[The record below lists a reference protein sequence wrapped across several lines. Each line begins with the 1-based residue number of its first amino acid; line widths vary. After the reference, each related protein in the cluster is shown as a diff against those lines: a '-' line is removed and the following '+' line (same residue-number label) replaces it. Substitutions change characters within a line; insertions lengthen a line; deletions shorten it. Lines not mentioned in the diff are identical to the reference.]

1 MRLKFWLLLLSA
13 LWLISCEYE
22 QTDYR
27 YNLGAD
33 FISDPTR
40 VVMIDTLTVHTYTT
54 ATDSVITSRE
64 DRLLAGRFENKLG
77 VVTTAESYF
86 RLDPCE
92 IFELSETAVFDSAC
106 FILYP
111 DDYEF
116 GDTTVAC
123 DLAIH
128 ALTENIV
135 ADRRFEYL
143 YNVSGF
149 AFDPVPLG
157 TFSYDLTKRNR
168 FLEEENNI
176 DSIVV
181 RVPDE
186 YGKQFY
192 QMLEDENDNLD
203 SLLDNK
209 DKFAK
214 KYKGYTIRP
223 ANEKSSYIMG
233 FNAVTDSTVTPKLR
247 IYYHDY
253 SENDEL
259 FFDYPLEDFTEYAGD
274 LFDLTTSEK
283 NSYAF
288 STIRNDYSKSPFVG
302 IDVGRDF
309 SQNKIVSTK
318 TQNATM
324 IQAGLDVRTRIEI
337 PTIDELYFEGKG
349 AVVQAILYLEPL
361 EGTYD
366 KEYQLPSSLELY
378 LVDKKNRPYGQVVD
392 FDQATPI
399 TAELVFNNEIKGRTY
414 YKVDLTRFI
423 RDEYL
428 SVQDPYFTLQI
439 AYPQSEIGS
448 CVDQLL
454 LGNQKNLEDELILE
468 LYISYYEIKE

>member
-1 MRLKFWLLLLSA
+1 
-13 LWLISCEYE
+13 
-22 QTDYR
+22 
-27 YNLGAD
+27 
-33 FISDPTR
+33 
-40 VVMIDTLTVHTYTT
+40 
-54 ATDSVITSRE
+54 
-64 DRLLAGRFENKLG
+64 
-77 VVTTAESYF
+77 
-86 RLDPCE
+86 
-92 IFELSETAVFDSAC
+92 
-106 FILYP
+106 
-111 DDYEF
+111 
-116 GDTTVAC
+116 
-123 DLAIH
+123 
-128 ALTENIV
+128 
-135 ADRRFEYL
+135 
-143 YNVSGF
+143 
-149 AFDPVPLG
+149 
-157 TFSYDLTKRNR
+157 
-168 FLEEENNI
+168 
-176 DSIVV
+176 

-233 FNAVTDSTVTPKLR
+233 FNAVTDSTVTPRLR

>member
-1 MRLKFWLLLLSA
+1 
-13 LWLISCEYE
+13 
-22 QTDYR
+22 
-27 YNLGAD
+27 
-33 FISDPTR
+33 
-40 VVMIDTLTVHTYTT
+40 
-54 ATDSVITSRE
+54 
-64 DRLLAGRFENKLG
+64 
-77 VVTTAESYF
+77 
-86 RLDPCE
+86 
-92 IFELSETAVFDSAC
+92 
-106 FILYP
+106 
-111 DDYEF
+111 
-116 GDTTVAC
+116 
-123 DLAIH
+123 
-128 ALTENIV
+128 
-135 ADRRFEYL
+135 
-143 YNVSGF
+143 
-149 AFDPVPLG
+149 
-157 TFSYDLTKRNR
+157 
-168 FLEEENNI
+168 
-176 DSIVV
+176 
-181 RVPDE
+181 
-186 YGKQFY
+186 
-192 QMLEDENDNLD
+192 
-203 SLLDNK
+203 
-209 DKFAK
+209 
-214 KYKGYTIRP
+214 
-223 ANEKSSYIMG
+223 MG

-309 SQNKIVSTK
+309 SQNKIVSTE

-337 PTIDELYFEGKG
+337 PTIAELYFEGKG

-361 EGTYD
+361 TGTYD

-378 LVDKKNRPYGQVVD
+378 LVDKKNRPYGQVID

-399 TAELVFNNEIKGRTY
+399 TAQLVFNNEIKGRSY

-428 SVQDPYFTLQI
+428 SVEDPFFTLQI

-448 CVDQLL
+448 CVDQLI